1 MLVLSCVNSLLVI
14 GARYWR
20 NLASII
26 LWILL
31 AVCFAADMPDSGKVA
46 PDSGAASPSPTPEPE
61 QLPEE
66 GGESGETPERQGRNY
81 NYLIYKCL

>member
-1 MLVLSCVNSLLVI
+1 M
-14 GARYWR
+14 
-20 NLASII
+20 
-26 LWILL
+26 
-31 AVCFAADMPDSGKVA
+31 CFAADMPDSGRVA

-81 NYLIYKCL
+81 NYMIYKCGYCQK